1 MLGRGRFSLFD
12 RAGGNG
18 KRLSLGKLRE
28 GTVLLALFRVCPPT
42 HMKDCFPFGGKG
54 ISAAVQPCLGLQIDE
69 GRADRHKHL
78 TGNKAQDL
86 PFACG
91 QGFQICFARRHRGND
106 GVVVADLF
114 AAAHLPRTDGCG
126 RLRAAD
132 ARTAQRQRVYA
143 ALHIVGE
150 IAAVGAGVGA
160 ELLFVETLQIIQ
172 RLLRRVP
179 KQAVRIPLEGGQVV
193 ERRGFL
199 RLFCLHDGGN
209 SGGFAVAVPGKPLR
223 LCLLLHAPACG
234 GEAVKVQM
242 DGIEGL
248 RLKGIDLRF
257 SLHQQRKR
265 GRYHAPHVQG
275 AVVHHGKQAGG
286 VDAHQPVRLAA
297 AEGGGVEVV
306 VLRTVAEIVKALKN
320 RRILHGG
327 DPEPLYALAAV
338 VESIRR
344 AEDQLALAPGVAGV
358 DHFIHIVPVHEG
370 AQGVH
375 LLLLVPRHGVLP
387 AFRQNGQVLPSPFA
401 VLFIV
406 SVRVR
411 KLRKMPEAPGN
422 EIAAARKKAVLAPA
436 CAKNGGNAPCHGGL
450 FTHNKPVTGRI
461 HHWFLSSSLSAVF
474 SSSNS

>member
-1 MLGRGRFSLFD
+1 
-12 RAGGNG
+12 
-18 KRLSLGKLRE
+18 
-28 GTVLLALFRVCPPT
+28 
-42 HMKDCFPFGGKG
+42 MKDCFPFGGKG

-69 GRADRHKHL
+69 GCADRHKHL
-78 TGNKAQDL
+78 TGGKAQDL

-91 QGFQICFARRHRGND
+91 QRLQVRFARCHGGND

-132 ARTAQRQRVYA
+132 ARAAQRQRVYA

-179 KQAVRIPLEGGQVV
+179 KQAVRIPLERGQVV

-199 RLFCLHDGGN
+199 CLFCPHDGGN
-209 SGGFAVAVPGKPLR
+209 SGTFVLAVPGKPLR
-223 LCLLLHAPACG
+223 LCLLLHAFACG

-242 DGIEGL
+242 DGIEAL

-257 SLHQQRKR
+257 PLHQQRKR
-265 GRYHAPHVQG
+265 RRYHAPHVQG

-306 VLRTVAEIVKALKN
+306 VLRAVAEIVKALKN

-327 DPEPLYALAAV
+327 DPEPLHALAAV
-338 VESIRR
+338 VEIIRR

-358 DHFIHIVPVHEG
+358 DHFIYIVPVHEG

-387 AFRQNGQVLPSPFA
+387 AIRQDGQVLPSPFA
-401 VLFIV
+401 VLFV
-406 SVRVR
+406 VGVCVR
-411 KLRKMPEAPGN
+411 KLRKMPEAPGD
-422 EIAAARKKAVLAPA
+422 EIAAARKKAVPAPA
-436 CAKNGGNAPCHGGL
+436 CAKNGGDAPCH
-450 FTHNKPVTGRI
+450 
-461 HHWFLSSSLSAVF
+461 
-474 SSSNS
+474 

>member
-1 MLGRGRFSLFD
+1 M
-12 RAGGNG
+12 
-18 KRLSLGKLRE
+18 
-28 GTVLLALFRVCPPT
+28 
-42 HMKDCFPFGGKG
+42 
-54 ISAAVQPCLGLQIDE
+54 
-69 GRADRHKHL
+69 
-78 TGNKAQDL
+78 
-86 PFACG
+86 
-91 QGFQICFARRHRGND
+91 
-106 GVVVADLF
+106 VADLF

-132 ARTAQRQRVYA
+132 TGAAQHQRVYA
-143 ALHIVGE
+143 TLHIVGE
-150 IAAVGAGVGA
+150 VAAVGAGVGA
-160 ELLFVETLQIIQ
+160 ELLFIKALQIIQ

-199 RLFCLHDGGN
+199 CLFRLHDGGN

-242 DGIEGL
+242 DGVKAL

-257 SLHQQRKR
+257 PLHQQRKR

-306 VLRTVAEIVKALKN
+306 VLRAVAEIVKALKN

-338 VESIRR
+338 VEIIRR

-358 DHFIHIVPVHEG
+358 DDLANVLSVHEG

-406 SVRVR
+406 SVRIR
-411 KLRKMPEAPGN
+411 KLRKMPEAPGD
-422 EIAAARKKAVLAPA
+422 EIAAARKKTVPAPA

>member
-1 MLGRGRFSLFD
+1 M
-12 RAGGNG
+12 
-18 KRLSLGKLRE
+18 
-28 GTVLLALFRVCPPT
+28 
-42 HMKDCFPFGGKG
+42 
-54 ISAAVQPCLGLQIDE
+54 
-69 GRADRHKHL
+69 
-78 TGNKAQDL
+78 
-86 PFACG
+86 
-91 QGFQICFARRHRGND
+91 
-106 GVVVADLF
+106 VVADLF

-132 ARTAQRQRVYA
+132 ACAAQRQRVYA

-150 IAAVGAGVGA
+150 IATVGAGVGA
-160 ELLFVETLQIIQ
+160 KLLFVETLQIIQ

-199 RLFCLHDGGN
+199 RLFRLHDGGN

-248 RLKGIDLRF
+248 RLKGAYFRF
-257 SLHQQRKR
+257 PLHQQRKR

-306 VLRTVAEIVKALKN
+306 VLRAVAEIVKALKN

-327 DPEPLYALAAV
+327 DPEPLHALAAV
-338 VESIRR
+338 VEIIRR

-358 DHFIHIVPVHEG
+358 DDLANVLSVHEG
-370 AQGVH
+370 AESVH

-387 AFRQNGQVLPSPFA
+387 AFRQDGQVLPSPFA

-406 SVRVR
+406 GVRIR

-422 EIAAARKKAVLAPA
+422 EIAAA
-436 CAKNGGNAPCHGGL
+436 
-450 FTHNKPVTGRI
+450 
-461 HHWFLSSSLSAVF
+461 
-474 SSSNS
+474 

>member
-1 MLGRGRFSLFD
+1 M
-12 RAGGNG
+12 
-18 KRLSLGKLRE
+18 
-28 GTVLLALFRVCPPT
+28 
-42 HMKDCFPFGGKG
+42 
-54 ISAAVQPCLGLQIDE
+54 
-69 GRADRHKHL
+69 
-78 TGNKAQDL
+78 
-86 PFACG
+86 
-91 QGFQICFARRHRGND
+91 
-106 GVVVADLF
+106 VADLF

-160 ELLFVETLQIIQ
+160 ELLFIKALQIIQ

-193 ERRGFL
+193 ECRGFL

-223 LCLLLHAPACG
+223 LSLLLHAFACG

-242 DGIEGL
+242 DGVKAL

-257 SLHQQRKR
+257 PLHQQRKR

-306 VLRTVAEIVKALKN
+306 VLRAVAEIVKALKD

-338 VESIRR
+338 VEIIRR

-358 DHFIHIVPVHEG
+358 DDLANVLSVHEG
-370 AQGVH
+370 AKGVH
-375 LLLLVPRHGVLP
+375 LLLLVPRHGILP
-387 AFRQNGQVLPSPFA
+387 AFRQDGQVLPSPFS
-401 VLFIV
+401 VLFV
-406 SVRVR
+406 VGVCVR
-411 KLRKMPEAPGN
+411 KLRKMPEAPGD
-422 EIAAARKKAVLAPA
+422 EIAATRKKAVLAPA
-436 CAKNGGNAPCHGGL
+436 CAKNGGDAPCHGGL

>member
-1 MLGRGRFSLFD
+1 
-12 RAGGNG
+12 
-18 KRLSLGKLRE
+18 
-28 GTVLLALFRVCPPT
+28 
-42 HMKDCFPFGGKG
+42 MKDCFPLGGKG
-54 ISAAVQPCLGLQIDE
+54 ISAAVQLCIGLQIDE

-78 TGNKAQDL
+78 TGNKAQQL
-86 PFACG
+86 PFACE
-91 QGFQICFARRHRGND
+91 QGFQIRFARRHRGND
-106 GVVVADLF
+106 GVVVADPF
-114 AAAHLPRTDGCG
+114 AVAHLPRTDGCG

-132 ARTAQRQRVYA
+132 ACAAQRQRVYA

-160 ELLFVETLQIIQ
+160 ELLFIQALQIIQ

-179 KQAVRIPLEGGQVV
+179 KQAVRVPLEGGQVV

-199 RLFCLHDGGN
+199 RLFRLHDGGN

-242 DGIEGL
+242 DGVKAL
-248 RLKGIDLRF
+248 RLKGAYFRVP
-257 SLHQQRKR
+257 LHQQRKGR
-265 GRYHAPHVQG
+265 RYHAPHVQG
-275 AVVHHGKQAGG
+275 AVIHHGKQAGG

-306 VLRTVAEIVKALKN
+306 VLRAVAEIVKALKD

-327 DPEPLYALAAV
+327 DPEPLHALAAV
-338 VESIRR
+338 VEIIRR

-358 DHFIHIVPVHEG
+358 DDLANVLSVHEG
-370 AQGVH
+370 AQCVH

-387 AFRQNGQVLPSPFA
+387 AIRQNGQVLPSPFA

-406 SVRVR
+406 GVCVR
-411 KLRKMPEAPGN
+411 KLRKVSEAPGD
-422 EIAAARKKAVLAPA
+422 EVAAARKKAVPAPA
-436 CAKNGGNAPCHGGL
+436 CAKNGGDAPCHGGL

>member
-1 MLGRGRFSLFD
+1 M
-12 RAGGNG
+12 
-18 KRLSLGKLRE
+18 
-28 GTVLLALFRVCPPT
+28 
-42 HMKDCFPFGGKG
+42 
-54 ISAAVQPCLGLQIDE
+54 
-69 GRADRHKHL
+69 
-78 TGNKAQDL
+78 
-86 PFACG
+86 
-91 QGFQICFARRHRGND
+91 
-106 GVVVADLF
+106 VVADLF

-132 ARTAQRQRVYA
+132 ARAAQRQRVYA

-150 IAAVGAGVGA
+150 VAAVGAGVGA
-160 ELLFVETLQIIQ
+160 ELLFVEALQIIQ

-179 KQAVRIPLEGGQVV
+179 KQAVRVPLEGGQVV

-199 RLFCLHDGGN
+199 RLFRLHDGGN

-223 LCLLLHAPACG
+223 LCLLLHAFACG

-242 DGIEGL
+242 DGVEGL
-248 RLKGIDLRF
+248 RLKGVDLRF

-265 GRYHAPHVQG
+265 GRYHAPYVQG
-275 AVVHHGKQAGG
+275 AVVHHGKQACG
-286 VDAHQPVRLAA
+286 VDTHQPVRLAA

-306 VLRTVAEIVKALKN
+306 VLRSVAEIVKAIKDS
-320 RRILHGG
+320 RILHGG

-338 VESIRR
+338 VEIIRC

-358 DHFIHIVPVHEG
+358 DDLANVLSVHEG
-370 AQGVH
+370 VQCVH

-387 AFRQNGQVLPSPFA
+387 AIRQDGQVLPSPFA
-401 VLFIV
+401 ELLVV
-406 SVRVR
+406 SVRIR
-411 KLRKMPEAPGN
+411 KLRKMSEAPGD
-422 EIAAARKKAVLAPA
+422 EVAAARKKAVPAFA